1 MKSCPVTGVSDPRFL
16 KAFYIKPNNK
26 CNDDEKEDMI
36 NNGLLF
42 TLTIGDLFER
52 GFITFTDNKKIKVS
66 TYIDRDDADALNLKD
81 GVELPGL
88 IIEGKA
94 QYLKYHRENIFLD
107 V

>member
-1 MKSCPVTGVSDPRFL
+1 
-16 KAFYIKPNNK
+16 
-26 CNDDEKEDMI
+26 MI

-66 TYIDRDDADALNLKD
+66 TFIDKDNSDALNLKD
-81 GVELPGL
+81 GDEFPSL